1 MIRVQRQSRRAEEP
15 IKGQDNYPKKPQMK
29 RRKAKQPHYLANLF
43 LTKQA
48 NGRIA
53 NLKRLQ
59 SMKNRTWKN
68 KFQTILIE

>member
-48 NGRIA
+48 NEHTRQILDV
-53 NLKRLQ
+53 LKVG
-59 SMKNRTWKN
+59 S
-68 KFQTILIE
+68 